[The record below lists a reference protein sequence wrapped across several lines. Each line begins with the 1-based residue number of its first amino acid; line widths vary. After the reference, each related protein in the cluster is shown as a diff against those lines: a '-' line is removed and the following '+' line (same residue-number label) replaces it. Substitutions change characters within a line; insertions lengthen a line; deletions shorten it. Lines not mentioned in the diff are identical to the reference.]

1 MNQPIDVSGTTQSK
15 SDQLNVDDMLG
26 QERLITIEGVN
37 VVNDPQQPIHIY
49 YTGGNNIPFKPAL
62 TVRRILITLWGSD
75 ASLWA
80 GRSMNLYVDQS
91 VSYGKQKNIGGIRV
105 SAMSHIKGKATLKLT
120 AARGIKKEHT
130 INVINQVLK

>member
-1 MNQPIDVSGTTQSK
+1 MNQPIDVSGTIQSK

-49 YTGGNNIPFKPAL
+49 YAGGNNIPYKPAL
-62 TVRRILITLWGSD
+62 TVRRILIALWGSD

-105 SAMSHIKGKATLKLT
+105 NAMSHIQGKATLKLT
-120 AARGIKKEHT
+120 ASRGIKKEHT
-130 INVINQVLK
+130 INVINQG